1 MHAGPPAYL
10 LPPHYGRPARPSN
23 PDAFAALFRPV
34 LKSLSRPATPA
45 QSPLSG
51 RSSASQSYSS
61 SDATSLGAP
70 ANPLTAAQIDR
81 SSSSIPA
88 QFPPREPT
96 DPAPT
101 AESQGFVLYIGSLVA
116 YALYLVWAFLPDQAL
131 VTIGIEW
138 YPSRDW
144 ALLVPAWIV
153 MLVAFVYVGYFFL
166 TMYST
171 LPSSEP
177 EPYDDPKAYVPSPAR
192 PPASL
197 DAQGSHTVSR
207 PPTPLWAH
215 GVLLPDEAI
224 PPLYD
229 LPPELV
235 RRVLYE
241 VDSEEEDRD
250 GHVEERR

>member
-1 MHAGPPAYL
+1 MSPLRPRRASGRRRPLRRSVRCFGLPSLSRVAQGQRQLCTPDHRPIFFRRIMVDPHAHPIPTPLREWILEPVAVSL
-10 LPPHYGRPARPSN
+10 M
-23 PDAFAALFRPV
+23 PDLVDPDLYSALFRPV

-138 YPSRDW
+138 YPSR
-144 ALLVPAWIV
+144 
-153 MLVAFVYVGYFFL
+153 
-166 TMYST
+166 
-171 LPSSEP
+171 
-177 EPYDDPKAYVPSPAR
+177 
-192 PPASL
+192 
-197 DAQGSHTVSR
+197 
-207 PPTPLWAH
+207 
-215 GVLLPDEAI
+215 
-224 PPLYD
+224 
-229 LPPELV
+229 
-235 RRVLYE
+235 
-241 VDSEEEDRD
+241 
-250 GHVEERR
+250 